1 MLKIFTG
8 DDRIRAKAEIVKLL
22 GPDYEVIEGATL
34 EPSDLPS
41 IFKGNTLFASTRNIL
56 IRDLSENKPAF
67 EKLPDYTDTPHN
79 IIILELKLD
88 KRSAAY
94 KAIKDKI
101 EIKEFTMSKNPNLRL
116 VFDIYKIAKTNGEK
130 AVQTLSGLKSEEDP
144 IMFFGLIVSQAIK
157 DYQAHQGIKEK
168 RVLKELAKVDLQM
181 KSTQLDPWLLVESF
195 LLRLSSIIN
204 S

>member
-34 EPSDLPS
+34 EPSGLPS

-88 KRSAAY
+88 KRSAVY

-101 EIKEFTMSKNPNLRL
+101 EIKEFTMPKNPNLRL

-181 KSTQLDPWLLVESF
+181 KSTQYDPWLLVESF

>member
-94 KAIKDKI
+94 KAIKGKI
-101 EIKEFTMSKNPNLRL
+101 EIKEFTMPKNPNLRL

-195 LLRLSSIIN
+195 LLRLNSIIN
-204 S
+204 G

>member
-181 KSTQLDPWLLVESF
+181 KSTQLDSWLLVESF